1 MKIHN
6 AEFVVSNT
14 NYKNCPE
21 NTIPEYSF
29 IGRSNVGKSSL
40 INALV
45 KKQKLAKVSGKP
57 GKTQLINHF
66 IINNQWYLVD
76 LPGYGYAKT
85 SKKNRTQFEIMI
97 KEYLENRIQLICIF
111 LLIDIRH
118 SLQKNDQ
125 DFMKYLGINKI
136 PFVIVFTK
144 SDKISKE
151 KALINISEYKNEL
164 YKTWSKLPKIF
175 ITSAEKKQGLNEIYK
190 FIDSCNKNF
199 KPTSF

>member
-66 IINNQWYLVD
+66 IINNQWHLVD

-85 SKKNRTQFEIMI
+85 SRKNRTQFEVMI
-97 KEYLENRIQLICIF
+97 KEYLENRIQLICVF

-118 SLQKNDQ
+118 SPQKNDQ

-136 PFVIVFTK
+136 PFTIVFTK

-151 KALINISEYKNEL
+151 KASINISEYKNEL
-164 YKTWSKLPKIF
+164 YKIWSKLPQIF
-175 ITSAEKKQGLNEIYK
+175 ITSAEKKEGLNEIYQ
-190 FIDSCNKNF
+190 FIDSCNKDY